1 MKIVELKESQKDI
14 DLLQLMVDVTEQ
26 KILPASE
33 KLLAQ
38 AKEFGRRGEKY
49 AAQQW
54 ARLQHFL
61 RTDATCQKLKATAQQ
76 RLGQQHQ
83 RHGSQNGH
91 LIGAELC
98 AHRQAVA
105 VHQAGNRQRQR

>member
-1 MKIVELKESQKDI
+1 MRRIVVLGSTGSIGTQTLDVVRQHSDKLKVVGLAVNTRTQD
-14 DLLQLMVDVTEQ
+14 M
-26 KILPASE
+26 
-33 KLLAQ
+33 LAQ

-76 RLGQQHQ
+76 SLQQARTLAATQ
-83 RHGSQNGH
+83 WAKVSPK
-91 LIGAELC
+91 GADWSS
-98 AHRQAVA
+98 R
-105 VHQAGNRQRQR
+105 

>member
-1 MKIVELKESQKDI
+1 MKESQKNI
-14 DLLQLMVDVTEQ
+14 DPLQLVVDVTEQ

-38 AKEFGRRGEKY
+38 AKELGHRSEEY
-49 AAQQW
+49 ATQQW

-76 RLGQQHQ
+76 SLQQARTLAATQ
-83 RHGSQNGH
+83 WAKVSPK
-91 LIGAELC
+91 GAD
-98 AHRQAVA
+98 APGR
-105 VHQAGNRQRQR
+105 

>member
-1 MKIVELKESQKDI
+1 MKIVEMKESQKHI
-14 DLLQLMVDVTEQ
+14 DLLQLVVDVTEQ

-76 RLGQQHQ
+76 SLQQARTLAATQ
-83 RHGSQNGH
+83 WAKASPK
-91 LIGAELC
+91 GADWSS
-98 AHRQAVA
+98 R
-105 VHQAGNRQRQR
+105 

>member
-14 DLLQLMVDVTEQ
+14 DLLQLVVDVTEQ

-61 RTDATCQKLKATAQQ
+61 RTDATCQKLKATTQQ
-76 RLGQQHQ
+76 SLQQARTLAATQ
-83 RHGSQNGH
+83 WAKVSPNG
-91 LIGAELC
+91 ADWPSS
-98 AHRQAVA
+98 
-105 VHQAGNRQRQR
+105 

>member
-38 AKEFGRRGEKY
+38 AKEFGSSRREVRRPAVGASAALPAHGRHLPEAEGDDAAV
-49 AAQQW
+49 AAQARTLAATQW
-54 ARLQHFL
+54 A
-61 RTDATCQKLKATAQQ
+61 KVSPK
-76 RLGQQHQ
+76 
-83 RHGSQNGH
+83 
-91 LIGAELC
+91 GADWVLL
-98 AHRQAVA
+98 ADT
-105 VHQAGNRQRQR
+105 

>member
-54 ARLQHFL
+54 RVCSTSCARTPPA
-61 RTDATCQKLKATAQQ
+61 R
-76 RLGQQHQ
+76 
-83 RHGSQNGH
+83 S
-91 LIGAELC
+91 
-98 AHRQAVA
+98 
-105 VHQAGNRQRQR
+105 